1 LLAGPLSRETF
12 ELTSKGNATIVTR
25 CFFGQFYR
33 PGPPPESGKSITA
46 TGGAPFIRLSRVSPV
61 GGRSGRGTS
70 LAENWT
76 NHMSKQSPAEV
87 VASLENPFAK
97 KDEQAFR
104 VPGQIAS
111 TPGPYEEALK
121 AGWELQQR
129 PYQAAGVKNIQR
141 QHQKNRMTIW
151 ERIRFL
157 SDAEPTVLYQNWGP
171 NLDGASLVT
180 AIIKVNGRDV
190 ALYGH
195 DFTVRA
201 GSMDAT
207 NGAKL
212 ARLFELAAR
221 QRIPVVGI
229 NDSAGA
235 FIPAGVGG
243 LDGYAEAFAALRKIS
258 GIVPSIMCMF
268 GYNAGGGSYLPR
280 QGSFLIQPNDT
291 FFGLTGPGVVKS
303 VLGEDVTPDELG
315 GPGVH
320 SQSGVTDFVV
330 KDEVAALRKVRAL
343 LNYLPSYNGEL
354 APYQASSDPI
364 TRKTWD
370 IDILLK
376 KAFNSPTG
384 FNTPIDVSILIQQ
397 LCDHG
402 DFLEIQ
408 PDRARNT
415 VTALGRM
422 GGNVIGFVANNSA
435 VASGQVDIDAAY
447 KNARFIRFCNL
458 YNIPVIFLEDTTG
471 FLPGKEQESG
481 GIVQAGRAMLDAIV
495 DLRTPRFLVLVRNAY
510 GGAYASFNS
519 YAVGADFVVA
529 LPTTRVAVMGP
540 AGVEYVYKDE
550 MRKIRG
556 VVAGK
561 IKAET
566 EAQIAAGLSESEA
579 ADAARELVNGWVK
592 AEESLL
598 ARRYEREL
606 MNPNEALSLGSISQI
621 VMPSDLRQVLAENM
635 AFYLRRYQPG
645 PLQSVQR
652 EFH

>member
-1 LLAGPLSRETF
+1 MTTKRSSQLIATLDNPF
-12 ELTSKGNATIVTR
+12 E
-25 CFFGQFYR
+25 
-33 PGPPPESGKSITA
+33 
-46 TGGAPFIRLSRVSPV
+46 
-61 GGRSGRGTS
+61 
-70 LAENWT
+70 
-76 NHMSKQSPAEV
+76 SKQDQE
-87 VASLENPFAK
+87 FK
-97 KDEQAFR
+97 
-104 VPGQIAS
+104 VPGQIS
-111 TPGPYEEALK
+111 SKPGPYENSLQ
-121 AGWELQQR
+121 AGLELQQR
-129 PYQAAGVKNIQR
+129 PYKAAGVKNVMR

-151 ERIRFL
+151 ERIRYL
-157 SDAEPTVLYQNWGP
+157 ADEEPRVLYQNWGP

-180 AIIKVNGRDV
+180 AIIRVNGRDV

-207 NGAKL
+207 NGEKL
-212 ARLFELAAR
+212 ARLFQLAAK

-235 FIPAGVGG
+235 YIPAGVGG

-268 GYNAGGGSYLPR
+268 GFNAGGGSYLPR
-280 QGSFLIQPNDT
+280 QGSFLIQPNET

-330 KDEVAALRKVRAL
+330 SDEMAALQKVRAL
-343 LNYLPSYNGEL
+343 LNYLPSHNGEF
-354 APYQASSDPI
+354 APYQSSSDPVN
-364 TRKTWD
+364 RKTWD

-376 KAFNSPTG
+376 QAFNSPTG
-384 FNTPIDVSILIQQ
+384 FNTPIDISILIQQ

-402 DFLEIQ
+402 DFLEVQ

-422 GGNVIGFVANNSA
+422 GGNVVGFVANNSA
-435 VASGQVDIDAAY
+435 VSSGQVDIDAAY

-458 YNIPVIFLEDTTG
+458 YNIPVMFLEDTTG
-471 FLPGKEQESG
+471 FLPGREQESG

-495 DLRTPRFLVLVRNAY
+495 DLRTPRFLVIVRNAF
-510 GGAYASFNS
+510 GGAYAAWNS
-519 YAVGADFVVA
+519 IPVGADFVVA

-540 AGVEYVYKDE
+540 AGVDYVYKDE
-550 MRKIRG
+550 LRKIRG
-556 VVAGK
+556 AVEGK

-566 EAQIAAGLSESEA
+566 EAQLAAGLDEQEA
-579 ADAARELVNGWVK
+579 GQTAEQLVSDWVK
-592 AEESLL
+592 SEEALL
-598 ARRYEREL
+598 AQRYEREL

-621 VMPSDLRQVLAENM
+621 VMPSDLRQVLTENLE
-635 AFYLRRYQPG
+635 FYLRHYQPV
-645 PLQSVQR
+645 PLQGVQR

>member
-1 LLAGPLSRETF
+1 MTTKNSSTLI
-12 ELTSKGNATIVTR
+12 AT
-25 CFFGQFYR
+25 
-33 PGPPPESGKSITA
+33 
-46 TGGAPFIRLSRVSPV
+46 LD
-61 GGRSGRGTS
+61 
-70 LAENWT
+70 
-76 NHMSKQSPAEV
+76 
-87 VASLENPFAK
+87 NPFAQNA
-97 KDEQAFR
+97 ERQFR
-104 VPGQIAS
+104 VPGQVAS
-111 TPGPYEEALK
+111 APGIYEESLK

-129 PYQAAGVKNIQR
+129 PYQTAGVKNIQR

-151 ERIRFL
+151 ERIRYL
-157 SDAEPTVLYQNWGP
+157 SDEKPTVLYQNWGP

-212 ARLFELAAR
+212 ARLFQLAAK

-235 FIPAGVGG
+235 YIPAGVGG
-243 LDGYAEAFAALRKIS
+243 LDGYAEAFAALRRIS

-268 GYNAGGGSYLPR
+268 GFNAGGGSYLPR
-280 QGSFLIQPNDT
+280 QGSFLIQPNET

-354 APYQASSDPI
+354 APYQASSDPVD
-364 TRKTWD
+364 RKTWD

-384 FNTPIDVSILIQQ
+384 FNTPIDITILIQQ

-408 PDRARNT
+408 AERARNT

-435 VASGQVDIDAAY
+435 VASGQVDIAAAY

-495 DLRTPRFLVLVRNAY
+495 DLRTPRFLVLVRNAF
-510 GGAYASFNS
+510 GGAYAAFNS
-519 YAVGADFVVA
+519 FPVGADFVVA

-550 MRKIRG
+550 LRKIRG
-556 VVAGK
+556 SVSARLE
-561 IKAET
+561 AET
-566 EAQIAAGLSESEA
+566 QAQVKAGLSASQAIEA
-579 ADAARELVNGWVK
+579 AQQLVGDWVK
-592 AEESLL
+592 SEEALL
-598 ARRYEREL
+598 AQRYTQEL

-635 AFYLRRYQPG
+635 AFYLRRYRPE

>member
-1 LLAGPLSRETF
+1 
-12 ELTSKGNATIVTR
+12 
-25 CFFGQFYR
+25 
-33 PGPPPESGKSITA
+33 
-46 TGGAPFIRLSRVSPV
+46 
-61 GGRSGRGTS
+61 
-70 LAENWT
+70 
-76 NHMSKQSPAEV
+76 MSTDKPAQV
-87 VASLENPFAK
+87 IASLDNPFAE
-97 KDEQAFR
+97 KDEQEFK
-104 VPGQIAS
+104 VPGQVAT

-129 PYQAAGVKNIQR
+129 PYTTAGVKNIQR

-157 SDAEPTVLYQNWGP
+157 SDEEPTVLYQNWGP

-212 ARLFELAAR
+212 ARLFQLAAE

-235 FIPAGVGG
+235 YIPAGVGG

-268 GYNAGGGSYLPR
+268 GFNAGGGSYLPR
-280 QGSFLIQPNDT
+280 QGSFLIQPNET

-354 APYQASSDPI
+354 APHQASSDPI

-402 DFLEIQ
+402 DFLEVQ

-422 GGNVIGFVANNSA
+422 GGNVVGFVANNSA

-471 FLPGKEQESG
+471 FLPGREQESG

-495 DLRTPRFLVLVRNAY
+495 DLRTPRFLVLIRNAF

-519 YAVGADFVVA
+519 YPVGADFVVA

-550 MRKIRG
+550 LRKIRS
-556 VVAGK
+556 AIPGK

-566 EAQIAAGLSESEA
+566 DAQVAAGLS
-579 ADAARELVNGWVK
+579 ADAAASAAEELVGNWVK
-592 AEESLL
+592 SEEALL
-598 ARRYEREL
+598 AQRYEKEL

-621 VMPSDLRQVLAENM
+621 VMPSELRQVLAENM
-635 AFYLRRYQPG
+635 AFYLRRYQAE

>member
-1 LLAGPLSRETF
+1 MT
-12 ELTSKGNATIVTR
+12 T
-25 CFFGQFYR
+25 
-33 PGPPPESGKSITA
+33 KSSSTLI
-46 TGGAPFIRLSRVSPV
+46 
-61 GGRSGRGTS
+61 
-70 LAENWT
+70 
-76 NHMSKQSPAEV
+76 
-87 VASLENPFAK
+87 ASMDNPFAQNA
-97 KDEQAFR
+97 EREFR

-111 TPGPYEEALK
+111 APGLYEESLK

-129 PYQAAGVKNIQR
+129 PYQTAGVKNIQR
-141 QHQKNRMTIW
+141 QHQKSRMTIW
-151 ERIRFL
+151 ERIRYL
-157 SDAEPTVLYQNWGP
+157 SDEKPTVLYQNWGP

-212 ARLFELAAR
+212 ARLFQLAAK

-235 FIPAGVGG
+235 YIPAGVGG
-243 LDGYAEAFAALRKIS
+243 LDGYAEAFAALRRIS

-268 GYNAGGGSYLPR
+268 GFNAGGGSYLPR
-280 QGSFLIQPNDT
+280 QGSFLIQPNET

-354 APYQASSDPI
+354 APYQASSDPVD
-364 TRKTWD
+364 RKTWD

-384 FNTPIDVSILIQQ
+384 FNTPIDITILIQQ

-408 PDRARNT
+408 AERARNT

-435 VASGQVDIDAAY
+435 VASGQVDIAAAY

-495 DLRTPRFLVLVRNAY
+495 DLRTPRFLVLVRNAF
-510 GGAYASFNS
+510 GGAYAAFNS
-519 YAVGADFVVA
+519 FPVGADFVVA

-550 MRKIRG
+550 LRKIRG
-556 VVAGK
+556 SVPSK
-561 IKAET
+561 LKAES
-566 EAQIAAGLSESEA
+566 EAQVKAGLSAEQALA
-579 ADAARELVNGWVK
+579 AAQQLVTDWVK
-592 AEESLL
+592 SEEALL
-598 ARRYEREL
+598 AQRYTREL

-635 AFYLRRYQPG
+635 AFYLRRYQPE

>member
-1 LLAGPLSRETF
+1 MSANTPAGVM
-12 ELTSKGNATIVTR
+12 AT
-25 CFFGQFYR
+25 
-33 PGPPPESGKSITA
+33 
-46 TGGAPFIRLSRVSPV
+46 
-61 GGRSGRGTS
+61 
-70 LAENWT
+70 
-76 NHMSKQSPAEV
+76 
-87 VASLENPFAK
+87 LENPFAA
-97 KDEQAFR
+97 KDVREFK
-104 VPGQIAS
+104 VPGQITS
-111 TPGPYEEALK
+111 TPGRYEESLK
-121 AGWELQQR
+121 SGWELQQR
-129 PYQAAGVKNIQR
+129 PYTTAGVRNIQR

-157 SDAEPTVLYQNWGP
+157 SDNDPTILYQNWGP

-207 NGAKL
+207 NGDKL
-212 ARLFELAAR
+212 ARLFELAAKLK
-221 QRIPVVGI
+221 IPVVGI

-235 FIPAGVGG
+235 YIPAGVGG

-258 GIVPSIMCMF
+258 GIVPSVMCMF

-315 GPGVH
+315 GPGAQPVGGDRFRG
-320 SQSGVTDFVV
+320 QN
-330 KDEVAALRKVRAL
+330 EVAALRKVRACSITC
-343 LNYLPSYNGEL
+343 PATTRTG
-354 APYQASSDPI
+354 PHQASSDPI

-384 FNTPIDVSILIQQ
+384 FNTPIDISILIQQ

-435 VASGQVDIDAAY
+435 VASGQVDIE
-447 KNARFIRFCNL
+447 R
-458 YNIPVIFLEDTTG
+458 PT
-471 FLPGKEQESG
+471 
-481 GIVQAGRAMLDAIV
+481 
-495 DLRTPRFLVLVRNAY
+495 RTP
-510 GGAYASFNS
+510 ASS
-519 YAVGADFVVA
+519 ASATS
-529 LPTTRVAVMGP
+529 TTSR
-540 AGVEYVYKDE
+540 
-550 MRKIRG
+550 
-556 VVAGK
+556 
-561 IKAET
+561 
-566 EAQIAAGLSESEA
+566 
-579 ADAARELVNGWVK
+579 
-592 AEESLL
+592 
-598 ARRYEREL
+598 
-606 MNPNEALSLGSISQI
+606 
-621 VMPSDLRQVLAENM
+621 
-635 AFYLRRYQPG
+635 
-645 PLQSVQR
+645 
-652 EFH
+652 

>member
-1 LLAGPLSRETF
+1 MT
-12 ELTSKGNATIVTR
+12 
-25 CFFGQFYR
+25 
-33 PGPPPESGKSITA
+33 KSADLI
-46 TGGAPFIRLSRVSPV
+46 
-61 GGRSGRGTS
+61 
-70 LAENWT
+70 
-76 NHMSKQSPAEV
+76 
-87 VASLENPFAK
+87 ASLDNPFSEK
-97 KDEQAFR
+97 SEQEFR
-104 VPGQIAS
+104 VPGQVAS

-121 AGWELQQR
+121 SGWELQQR
-129 PYQAAGVKNIQR
+129 PYRAAGVKNTMR

-151 ERIRFL
+151 ERIRYL
-157 SDAEPTVLYQNWGP
+157 SDDEPTVLYQNWGP

-180 AIIKVNGRDV
+180 ALIKVNGRDV

-207 NGAKL
+207 NGEKL
-212 ARLFELAAR
+212 ARLFQLAAK

-235 FIPAGVGG
+235 YIPAGVGG

-268 GYNAGGGSYLPR
+268 GFNAGGGSYLPR
-280 QGSFLIQPNDT
+280 QGSFLIQPNET

-330 KDEVAALRKVRAL
+330 KDEMAALQKVRAL
-343 LNYLPSYNGEL
+343 LNYLPSSNGEL
-354 APYQASSDPI
+354 APFQPSSDPV

-376 KAFNSPTG
+376 QAFNSPTG
-384 FNTPIDVSILIQQ
+384 FNTPIDISILIQQ

-402 DFLEIQ
+402 DFLELQ

-422 GGNVIGFVANNSA
+422 GGHVVGFVANNSA

-458 YNIPVIFLEDTTG
+458 YNIPVMFLEDTTG
-471 FLPGKEQESG
+471 FLPGREQESG

-495 DLRTPRFLVLVRNAY
+495 DLRTPRFLVLVRNAF
-510 GGAYASFNS
+510 GGAYASWNS
-519 YAVGADFVVA
+519 IPVGADFVVA

-550 MRKIRG
+550 LRSIRG
-556 VVAGK
+556 AVKGK
-561 IKAET
+561 VEAET
-566 EAQIAAGLSESEA
+566 SAQVAAGLGEEEA
-579 ADAARELVNGWVK
+579 AEAARQLVDDWVK
-592 AEESLL
+592 SEEALL
-598 ARRYEREL
+598 AQRYEREL

-621 VMPSDLRQVLAENM
+621 VMPSDLRQVLTENLE
-635 AFYLRRYQPG
+635 FYLRHYEAS
-645 PLQSVQR
+645 PLQGVQR